1 MAKNYTNVNKNKNM
15 RNSNQEYQKKY
26 MPEADVV
33 PGRKVR

>member
-1 MAKNYTNVNKNKNM
+1 M

-33 PGRKVR
+33 PGRKVRQKFYDGTGKI

>member
-1 MAKNYTNVNKNKNM
+1 MKEIIVTKAEAGQRFDRYL
-15 RNSNQEYQKKY
+15 KKY